1 MWSNLTFANSEAFWL
16 FVLIP
21 LLLLWYVKKQ
31 YNQTSVFRFPG
42 TTDLPEN
49 TGGKVWV
56 KHLLFALNLIS
67 TALIIVALA
76 RPQSSTSLQ
85 NVSTEGIDIVIA
97 LDISGS
103 MLARDFKP
111 NRLEA
116 SKEVAQRFIDNRLND
131 RIGLVVYSGESF
143 TQCPLT
149 TDHAVLKNLFR
160 DIENGMIEDGTAIG
174 MGLATAVNRLKESEA
189 KSKVVILLTDGS
201 NNAGDIPPV
210 TAAEIAQTLGVRVY
224 TIGVGTNGYAP
235 MPVRT
240 MTGQIAY
247 EKTKVF
253 IDEATLEEIA
263 ELTGGKYYR
272 ATDNT
277 SLESVYAEIDEL
289 EKSKIEVTEYRKKSE
304 EYLPWVLGAIVLLF
318 MRYLI
323 QNTLIKSI
331 A

>member
-1 MWSNLTFANSEAFWL
+1 
-16 FVLIP
+16 
-21 LLLLWYVKKQ
+21 
-31 YNQTSVFRFPG
+31 
-42 TTDLPEN
+42 
-49 TGGKVWV
+49 
-56 KHLLFALNLIS
+56 
-67 TALIIVALA
+67 
-76 RPQSSTSLQ
+76 
-85 NVSTEGIDIVIA
+85 
-97 LDISGS
+97 
-103 MLARDFKP
+103 
-111 NRLEA
+111 
-116 SKEVAQRFIDNRLND
+116 
-131 RIGLVVYSGESF
+131 
-143 TQCPLT
+143 
-149 TDHAVLKNLFR
+149 
-160 DIENGMIEDGTAIG
+160 MIEDGTAIG

-224 TIGVGTNGYAP
+224 TIGMGTNGYAP

-289 EKSKIEVTEYRKKSE
+289 EKSRIEVTEYRKKSE

>member
-1 MWSNLTFANSEAFWL
+1 MWGNITFANPEVLWL
-16 FVLIP
+16 FILLPALIF
-21 LLLLWYVKKQ
+21 WYVRKQ
-31 YNQTSVFRFPG
+31 HKQTSVLRFPG
-42 TTDLPEN
+42 TEDLPEN

-56 KHLLFALNLIS
+56 KHLLYALNLIAVS
-67 TALIIVALA
+67 LIIVALA

-116 SKEVAQRFIDNRLND
+116 SKEVAQQFIDNRIND

-149 TDHAVLKNLFR
+149 TDHAVLKNLFI

-210 TAAEIAQTLGVRVY
+210 TAAEIAQTLGIRVY
-224 TIGVGTNGYAP
+224 TIGVGTNGFAP

-247 EKTKVF
+247 ENTKVF

-277 SLESVYAEIDEL
+277 SLESVYAEINEL
-289 EKSKIEVTEYRKKSE
+289 EKSEIEVTEYRKKSE
-304 EYLPWVLGAIVLLF
+304 EYIPWVLGAIVLVF